1 MRFQITKIVFIILS
15 IALLT
20 QKLSVKSSQKA
31 HVKLLESKQ
40 DLRLMWFYRS
50 RLFHLQSK

>member
-40 DLRLMWFYRS
+40 D
-50 RLFHLQSK
+50 

>member
-20 QKLSVKSSQKA
+20 QKLSAKSSQKT

-40 DLRLMWFYRS
+40 D
-50 RLFHLQSK
+50 